1 MDDQHAEQLRA
12 EQLVLA
18 GMDPADRVT
27 ALLTAVIDAESNTF
41 SASASLLDVL
51 TLAAKYLTR
60 TNVSSSPLGWWM
72 WPFGSSFGGI
82 DADPDRPFP

>member
-1 MDDQHAEQLRA
+1 MADQHADQVRA
-12 EQLVLA
+12 EHAILVA
-18 GMDPADRVT
+18 MYPADRVT
-27 ALLTAVIDAESNTF
+27 ALLTAIVDSERDTF